1 MLRMR
6 LCANTAAACRRRSA
20 TAIISSSY
28 GPRHPRPPRVA
39 TRTFTPSSSPSSFG
53 LLAFA
58 STRPLLAPRR
68 KGGPMSEGGEDGMTT
83 PAEMMTPLG
92 EGDDTA
98 NDVAAAAAKETTYRM
113 VGGPNV
119 PKTAAEWVR
128 VAIAIRGADE
138 VALVRCDVPAATSPP
153 SSVSPSGASPTDSGI
168 HYDEEGVAYTPMTRL
183 QCMLR
188 ALVPHITSCKAGGE
202 ASATTSTAA
211 TTAASEEGAAFATTK
226 EDISRYWNMLGGM
239 FTSATPSVD
248 VTVGGGGGNGPSGT
262 IVTLHPLYCYAS
274 AVRLDPSSAP
284 AWNNLGAELAQSP
297 PHAAEEASRIIN
309 ADSDGNVSPISVIY
323 CFARAVELRP
333 SHVGAWFNVCLG
345 DSSVELR
352 LPSSTHWRAG
362 TTDAAAATTGA
373 SPSPTSKLKHSLLTV
388 TREDC
393 FVKALTAAR
402 EESYSLFL
410 TGKSLLE
417 LPASRGGHFT
427 RPFCVESAIVAA
439 LEEALA
445 FEVWESAS
453 GTITDSAAPTP
464 SRDAGALSFD
474 TVALWYYAAECVE
487 YTVNH
492 NYTSSPP
499 SSAEG
504 DSAEE
509 VARTIAI
516 GGKRYTAQQC
526 LVAALETVAEK
537 QRVLLDRHS
546 GTDVSVS
553 PFTPLVW
560 EALAKH
566 VKGEDATVTIAGRS
580 FSAEEVF
587 TNQFET

>member
-1 MLRMR
+1 
-6 LCANTAAACRRRSA
+6 
-20 TAIISSSY
+20 
-28 GPRHPRPPRVA
+28 
-39 TRTFTPSSSPSSFG
+39 
-53 LLAFA
+53 
-58 STRPLLAPRR
+58 
-68 KGGPMSEGGEDGMTT
+68 
-83 PAEMMTPLG
+83 
-92 EGDDTA
+92 
-98 NDVAAAAAKETTYRM
+98 M

-153 SSVSPSGASPTDSGI
+153 PPSASPSDASSTDSGI
-168 HYDEEGVAYTPMTRL
+168 HYDEEGVAYAPMTRL

-188 ALVPHITSCKAGGE
+188 ALVPHIT
-202 ASATTSTAA
+202 
-211 TTAASEEGAAFATTK
+211 AASEEGAAVATTN
-226 EDISRYWNMLGGM
+226 EDMSRYWNMLGGM

-248 VTVGGGGGNGPSGT
+248 VTVGGGGGGGNGPSET
-262 IVTLHPLYCYAS
+262 TVTLHPLYCYAS

-297 PHAAEEASRIIN
+297 PPAAEEASRIIN
-309 ADSDGNVSPISVIY
+309 ADSGNVPPISVSY

-352 LPSSTHWRAG
+352 LPSSPHWMAG
-362 TTDAAAATTGA
+362 TATTAPTDASS
-373 SPSPTSKLKHSLLTV
+373 SPSSSKLKHSVLTV

-417 LPASRGGHFT
+417 LPASRGGHFA

-439 LEEALA
+439 LDEALA
-445 FEVWESAS
+445 FEAWERAA
-453 GTITDSAAPTP
+453 GTVTNSAAPTP
-464 SRDAGALSFD
+464 SRDAGALSLD

-492 NYTSSPP
+492 NYSSPPPSSPP
-499 SSAEG
+499 SASSASS
-504 DSAEE
+504 DSDAGKGNGGSANE
-509 VARTIAI
+509 VARTIAV
-516 GGKRYTAQQC
+516 GGQRYTAQQC
-526 LVAALETVAEK
+526 LVAALEAVAEK

-546 GTDVSVS
+546 GTNRAGANVSVS